1 MTKPYATAGEW
12 AKSVAA
18 SVVQD
23 LLDTGIIPQAQFD
36 VASEVVAE
44 QLFCRLCMNHY
55 PPPVDR
61 SNIEDAKSV
70 MKRRRG

>member
-1 MTKPYATAGEW
+1 MNKSDATAGEW

-18 SVVQD
+18 IAVD
-23 LLDTGIIPQAQFD
+23 ALLDAGIIPKVQFD
-36 VASEVVAE
+36 AACEIVAE
-44 QLFCRLCMNHY
+44 ELFCRLCVNDY

-61 SNIEDAKSV
+61 SNIADARSV